1 MIFGAKVVLM
11 TKEKASETLV
21 SLAFFTYYL
30 YSHSTVA
37 GGLLVMS

>member
-1 MIFGAKVVLM
+1 MNGTF
-11 TKEKASETLV
+11 LV
-21 SLAFFTYYL
+21 RFWQKQSRKPLIYNGFRDLFS